1 MIDRDE
7 AFLVLLAQTGDRGAL
22 GQLLERVQ
30 PRMRGYLRM
39 LTRDPARADDL
50 LQDVFL
56 IAVRKLVFLR
66 DPALFR
72 PWLYRIATREARRRG
87 PPGGTPLDDVPEPA
101 GMDAL
106 EQAFIDAETRERLRA
121 RVAELPPRAREVI
134 ALHYFEEM
142 PLHDVAVVL
151 DAPVGTVKSRLA
163 YGLSRLR
170 REDLT

>member
-7 AFLVLLAQTGDRGAL
+7 AFLVLLAQTGDREAL
-22 GQLLERVQ
+22 GGLLAGVQ
-30 PRMRGYLRM
+30 PRLRGYLRM
-39 LTRDPARADDL
+39 LTRDPARADDV
-50 LQDVFL
+50 LQDVFV

-87 PPGGTPLDDVPEPA
+87 PPAGPSLDDVPEPA
-101 GMDAL
+101 GTIAL
-106 EQAFIDAETRERLRA
+106 EQTILDAESREQLRA
-121 RVAELPPRAREVI
+121 RVGELPPRAREVI

-142 PLHDVAVVL
+142 PLHDVAAVL
-151 DAPVGTVKSRLA
+151 DAPLGTVKSRLA

-170 REDLT
+170 RENPP

>member
-7 AFLVLLAQTGDRGAL
+7 AFLVLLAQTGDREAL
-22 GQLLERVQ
+22 GRLLEGVQ
-30 PRMRGYLRM
+30 SRMRGYLRM
-39 LTRDPARADDL
+39 LTRDAARADDL

-87 PPGGTPLDDVPEPA
+87 PPVGTPLDEVAEPA
-101 GMDAL
+101 GTDAL
-106 EQAFIDAETRERLRA
+106 EQALIDAETRARLRA
-121 RVAELPPRAREVI
+121 RVAELPPRSREVI

-142 PLHDVAVVL
+142 PLHDVAAVL
-151 DAPVGTVKSRLA
+151 DVPVGTVKSRLA

-170 REDLT
+170 QEDQ